1 MANAQFA
8 PSPRLAAFSGFRD
21 HMNSN
26 SSSTRP
32 DLNKLLSLQRQL
44 AQTTDAEIR
53 FDAGSRA
60 AYASEASNY
69 RQVPIGVVLPRTV
82 EDVVSIMRACHDAG
96 VPVLTRGAGTSMC
109 GQSVNV
115 AVIID
120 TSRHLTRIEHLDGAS
135 RTAVVQPGVICDQLK
150 SAAALKGLT
159 FGPDPATHSRCTIGG
174 MVGNNSCGAH
184 SVMAGKTAE
193 NIESMEILTYD
204 GERFWVGP
212 TDEEAFQAHL
222 AAGGRRAEIVQA
234 LGDLVDRYADEIRA
248 GFPKLKRRVS
258 GYGLD
263 QLLPENGF
271 NIARALVGSE
281 GTCVSVLRATTTL
294 VRNPTARVVT
304 VFGFPTIFDA
314 ADCVPQL
321 LPLEPIAMEGLDTG
335 IVGGL
340 RERGLALA
348 DIAELPEGNAWLM
361 VEFGTDNLESSLKR
375 AQAAADLANSL
386 PGLPNARVV
395 ADAAMM
401 KRLWSIRETGASA
414 TSIGDDPSKP
424 DPVVGWEDAAVE
436 PRLLGAYLR
445 EFSALVERYGYTTN
459 MYGHFGDGCIHS
471 RINFDLRNSQGIHT
485 WRNFLEEAAKL
496 VVKYEGSLSGEHGDG
511 QAKGQLLSLM
521 YSPELMDAFRE
532 FKTIWDPKNRMN
544 PGKLID
550 AMPVDENLR
559 LGPTYRRVE
568 VPSHFSFGNLQ
579 SPDTFARATERCI
592 GMGKCRSLEGGT
604 MCPSYR
610 ATREEKYSTR
620 GRSRLLFEMLKGE
633 VITDG
638 WDNKEVKD
646 SLDNCLACKGCR
658 SDCPTH
664 VDLAKYKSQFLYE
677 HYQKA
682 KRPLM
687 DTMIGHIGTWLPVA
701 TRISGLVNVAMK
713 MRPFRAVAEKFGLAS
728 HVKFPAVAATAFR
741 NGETCKGLLSAS
753 KLDAHSALSKT
764 VLLWTDTFNNG
775 FSPDVLEASVRVLR
789 SYGVDVRLMSK
800 QICCGRPYYDAGMID
815 HAKRNLVDIM
825 AQLKD
830 VIALGLPV
838 VVLEP
843 SCLSVFRD
851 ELRSLFP
858 TDDKAAALAA
868 SVKTL
873 AEYLESEDFD
883 VPKLDESVYVHGHC
897 HQKACGGVQAESR
910 LVGKAAQSGAVL
922 QTGCC
927 GMAGAFGYHTKTAG
941 VARSVAESELVPKI
955 QPLDE
960 NAVLVSDGFSCRS
973 QIRNTTGRSAI
984 HLAQWLDGR
993 AKRNPAPR
1001 RVKSSKQEE
1010 TV

>member
-1 MANAQFA
+1 MQFA
-8 PSPRLAAFSGFRD
+8 LDRLPTALSEIRD
-21 HMNSN
+21 QMTSN
-26 SSSTRP
+26 TSSSRP
-32 DLNKLLSLQRQL
+32 DLNKLLALQRQL
-44 AQTTDAEIR
+44 AETTDAEIR

-82 EDVVSIMRACHDAG
+82 EDVVTVMRACHDAD

-109 GQSVNV
+109 GQAVNV

-120 TSRHLTRIEHLDGAS
+120 TSRHLTRIEQLDGSAH
-135 RTAVVQPGVICDQLK
+135 TAVVQPGVICDQLK

-193 NIESMEILTYD
+193 NIEAMEILTYD

-212 TDEEAFQAHL
+212 TDEAAYQEHI
-222 AAGGRRAEIVQA
+222 AAGGRRAEIVQGLRNFVNRHA
-234 LGDLVDRYADEIRA
+234 AEIRA

-258 GYGLD
+258 GYSLD

-294 VRNPTARVVT
+294 VRNPTARALT

-348 DIAELPEGNAWLM
+348 DIAELPDGNAWLM
-361 VEFGTDNLESSLKR
+361 VEFGTDSLETAVAR
-375 AQAAADLANSL
+375 AQAAADLASSL
-386 PGLPNARVV
+386 PGRPNARVV
-395 ADAAMM
+395 SDAAMM
-401 KRLWSIRETGASA
+401 KCLWSVRETGASA

-471 RINFDLRNSQGIHT
+471 RINFDLRNGQGIAT
-485 WRNFLEEAAKL
+485 WRQFLEEAAKL

-511 QAKGQLLSLM
+511 QAKGELLSLM
-521 YSPELMDAFRE
+521 YSPEIMAAFRE
-532 FKTIWDPKNRMN
+532 FKAIWDPKNRMN

-550 AMPVDENLR
+550 AMPVHENLR
-559 LGPTYRRVE
+559 LGPTYRRVD

-620 GRSRLLFEMLKGE
+620 GRSRLLFELLRGE

-638 WDNKEVKD
+638 WDNKDVKD

-664 VDLAKYKSQFLYE
+664 VDLAKYKSHFLYQ
-677 HYQKA
+677 HYQRV

-687 DTMIGHIGTWLPVA
+687 DTMIGHIGSWLPVA
-701 TRISGLVNVAMK
+701 TRISGVINVAMK
-713 MRPFRAVAEKFGLAS
+713 MPAFRAVSQKFGLAA
-728 HVKFPAVAATAFR
+728 HVKFPAIASEAFR
-741 NGETCKGLLSAS
+741 NSETAKRLLGGVNEKPQAS
-753 KLDAHSALSKT
+753 KS

-775 FSPDVLEASVRVLR
+775 FSPEVLHATVRVLK
-789 SYGVDVRLMSK
+789 SYGVDVELMSK
-800 QICCGRPYYDAGMID
+800 QICCGRPYYDAGMLD
-815 HAKRNLVDIM
+815 QAKRNLVEIM
-825 AQLKD
+825 RELKD
-830 VIALGLPV
+830 VIAHRLPV

-858 TDDKAAALAA
+858 EDKNAEALSA
-868 SVKTL
+868 SVQTL
-873 AEYLESEDFD
+873 AEYLESQGFE
-883 VPKLDESVYVHGHC
+883 VPKLDETVYIHGHC
-897 HQKACGGVQAESR
+897 HQKACGGVKAESR
-910 LVGKAAQSGAVL
+910 LVDKAAASGAVL

-927 GMAGAFGYHTKTAG
+927 GMAGAFGYHTKTAE
-941 VARSVAESELVPKI
+941 VARAVAESELVPKI
-955 QPLDE
+955 EPLEKDS
-960 NAVLVSDGFSCRS
+960 VLVTDGFSCRS
-973 QIRNTTGRSAI
+973 QIGNTTGRKAI
-984 HLAQWLDGR
+984 HLAQWLDER
-993 AKRNPAPR
+993 TKKTTASQPVEP
-1001 RVKSSKQEE
+1001 SSQEE